1 MKSNTF
7 QAKLLSRFSLPMKIG
22 VLMGGFSSEREISI
36 RSGKAVFKALTDKGF
51 RACPVEISSH
61 DFCEAIK
68 PGAFDFAFITL
79 HGAGGE
85 DGFVQSFLEKH
96 HIPYLGS
103 GPEASARA
111 FNKITA
117 KRIFERA
124 GIPTPAFEVL
134 EGENWKEK
142 AEKLVYPVFIKPAD
156 EGSSIDVFC
165 CQDPGELK
173 KSMNGL
179 IEKYGMVLAE
189 RKITGRELTVGI
201 VGTRALPVVEIKP
214 KRGFYDY
221 QAKYDKTRG
230 TEYVVPAVIPDAEA
244 KRVQEIALAVHRA
257 LGLRDFSRVDLML
270 GDEGPYVLEA
280 NTIPGFTETSLLPK
294 AASAIGMNFQDLC
307 AELVR
312 IGWERNQDEAK
323 TQSQNEKVFSS

>member
-1 MKSNTF
+1 
-7 QAKLLSRFSLPMKIG
+7 
-22 VLMGGFSSEREISI
+22 MGGFSREREISL
-36 RSGKAVFKALTDKGF
+36 RSGTAVLKALTEKGF
-51 RACPVEISSH
+51 QALPVEIFSQ
-61 DFCEAIK
+61 DFSEAVK
-68 PGAFDFAFITL
+68 PGGFDFAFITL
-79 HGAGGE
+79 HGTGGE
-85 DGFVQSFLEKH
+85 DGFVQSVLEKRG
-96 HIPYLGS
+96 IPYLGT

-117 KRIFERA
+117 KRIFEKA
-124 GIPTPAFEVL
+124 GIPTPAFEIL
-134 EGENWKEK
+134 ESGNWKEK
-142 AEKLVYPVFIKPAD
+142 AEKLGYPVFIKPAD

-165 CQDPGELK
+165 CESFAELK

-201 VGTRALPVVEIKP
+201 VGNRALPVVEIKP

-221 QAKYDKTRG
+221 QAKYDKTSG
-230 TEYVVPAVIPDAEA
+230 TEYICPAVIPDAEA
-244 KRVQEIALAVHRA
+244 KRAQEIALAVHRS

-294 AASAIGMNFQDLC
+294 AARALGMNFQDLC

-312 IGWERNQDEAK
+312 IAWERNQDEAK
-323 TQSQNEKVFSS
+323 TQGKNEKVVTA

>member
-1 MKSNTF
+1 
-7 QAKLLSRFSLPMKIG
+7 
-22 VLMGGFSSEREISI
+22 MGGFSREREISL
-36 RSGKAVFKALTDKGF
+36 RSGSAVLKALADKGFKAL
-51 RACPVEISSH
+51 PVEIFSQ
-61 DFCEAIK
+61 DFSEAVK

-79 HGAGGE
+79 HGTGGE
-85 DGFVQSFLEKH
+85 DGFVQAVLEKH
-96 HIPYLGS
+96 GIPYLGS

-124 GIPTPAFEVL
+124 GIPTPVFDVL
-134 EGENWKEK
+134 EGVNWEKK
-142 AEKLVYPVFIKPAD
+142 AETLVYPVFIKPAD

-165 CQDPGELK
+165 CHDPGELK

-179 IEKYGMVLAE
+179 IEKYGRVLAE

-201 VGTRALPVVEIKP
+201 VGNRALPVVEIKP

-221 QAKYDKTRG
+221 QAKYDKASG
-230 TEYVVPAVIPDAEA
+230 TEYICPAVIPVEAA

-270 GDEGPYVLEA
+270 GDEGPFVLEA

-294 AASAIGMNFQDLC
+294 AARALGMNFQDLC

-312 IGWERNQDEAK
+312 IAWERNQDEAK
-323 TQSQNEKVFSS
+323 TQGKSEKAVTA

>member
-1 MKSNTF
+1 
-7 QAKLLSRFSLPMKIG
+7 MKIG
-22 VLMGGFSSEREISI
+22 VLMGGFSREKEISI
-36 RSGKAVFKALTDKGF
+36 RSGKAVLKALTDKGF
-51 RACPVEISSH
+51 QARPVEIFSH
-61 DFCEAIK
+61 DFTEAIK

-85 DGFVQSFLEKH
+85 DGFVQSVLEKH

-124 GIPTPAFEVL
+124 GILTPAFEVL
-134 EGENWKEK
+134 EVPDWKKK
-142 AEKLVYPVFIKPAD
+142 AEVLAYPVFIKPAD

-165 CQDPGELK
+165 CQNAAELK
-173 KSMNGL
+173 EAMNGL
-179 IEKYGMVLAE
+179 IEKYGVVLAE

-201 VGTRALPVVEIKP
+201 VGNRALPVVEIKP
-214 KRGFYDY
+214 KREFYDY
-221 QAKYDKTRG
+221 QAKYDTTSG
-230 TEYVVPAVIPDAEA
+230 TEYIVPAVIPDAAA
-244 KRVQEIALAVHRA
+244 KKAQEIALAVHLA

-294 AASAIGMNFQDLC
+294 AARAAGMNFQDLC
-307 AELVR
+307 VELVR
-312 IGWERNQDEAK
+312 IAWERNQDEAK
-323 TQSQNEKVFSS
+323 TQSKNEKVFTA